1 MSLTKAA
8 FMLALS
14 MSVVEAAAIAPKKG
28 NNSKSSILTDPSN
41 FLNHFAETH
50 DHSSLTPHLEDAHHD
65 LIKDV
70 SAVENHH

>member
-28 NNSKSSILTDPSN
+28 NNK
-41 FLNHFAETH
+41 TH

-70 SAVENHH
+70 SAVGNHH